1 MLKFLLFAL
10 VYVSIIEII
19 FHITD
24 FNIKKK
30 LINFPEKQ
38 NYVYNLLI
46 KTKQQIN
53 KNKKEVS

>member
-10 VYVSIIEII
+10 VCVSIIEII

-24 FNIKKK
+24 FNKKK
-30 LINFPEKQ
+30 LINFPKKQ
-38 NYVYNLLI
+38 NSVYNLLI

-53 KNKKEVS
+53 KK

>member
-10 VYVSIIEII
+10 VCVSIIEII

-24 FNIKKK
+24 FNKKK

-38 NYVYNLLI
+38 NTVYNLLI

-53 KNKKEVS
+53 KNKKEIS